1 MNISCSQA
9 TQDPTLCRHVKSNEI
24 IIFIIITEMFYSMIY
39 DVILMIELT
48 SDFSLLTNEEVGENF
63 SNKTWKIW
71 KIMELKGEGAFG
83 PPFVN

>member
-1 MNISCSQA
+1 MQA
-9 TQDPTLCRHVKSNEI
+9 HKSNEI

-63 SNKTWKIW
+63 SNKT
-71 KIMELKGEGAFG
+71 
-83 PPFVN
+83 

>member
-1 MNISCSQA
+1 MQPSYTGSHFVQA
-9 TQDPTLCRHVKSNEI
+9 CNKSNEI

-71 KIMELKGEGAFG
+71 KIMEIKGGAFG